1 MRFSM
6 KWALAAMAYVAVA
19 AAAFSRQTWVFADLL
34 WAASLLAVVF
44 AALVARF
51 ARGRRQMAGAGFVVA
66 SGCFL
71 LCMALDQNAVPT
83 NRLLAAA
90 GIYAKA
96 PVGAW
101 ATPLQP
107 ALAAPQP
114 APRYGAPPRVVSR
127 QRPVTETKMTD
138 KGPVSETRVVTE
150 EVVDTFVDPASASV
164 YPLAPASPSPARYY
178 PPTSVAIP
186 MAPFGNWMSNT
197 DSTMYLYRSGRAVG
211 MMGFGLL
218 GCLVGLMAHKAVRSN
233 LDHCVA

>member
-1 MRFSM
+1 M

-44 AALVARF
+44 AALVAGF
-51 ARGRRQMAGAGFVVA
+51 DRGRRQIAAAGFVVA

-90 GIYAKA
+90 GIYAQA
-96 PVGAW
+96 PVQSLAGA
-101 ATPLQP
+101 AQY
-107 ALAAPQP
+107 APSPQ
-114 APRYGAPPRVVSR
+114 RVMRRV
-127 QRPVTETKMTD
+127 
-138 KGPVSETRVVTE
+138 PVSETRITNGVPVRTTRIVDE
-150 EVVDTFVDPASASV
+150 EIAVGSPVATGAWNSTPAANTGYATYSSPAMAPTPV
-164 YPLAPASPSPARYY
+164 AVPLAPLGS
-178 PPTSVAIP
+178 
-186 MAPFGNWMSNT
+186 WMSNA
-197 DSTMYLYRSGRAVG
+197 DSATYLYRSGRAVG

-218 GCLVGLMAHKAVRSN
+218 GCLVGLLAHKAVRSN